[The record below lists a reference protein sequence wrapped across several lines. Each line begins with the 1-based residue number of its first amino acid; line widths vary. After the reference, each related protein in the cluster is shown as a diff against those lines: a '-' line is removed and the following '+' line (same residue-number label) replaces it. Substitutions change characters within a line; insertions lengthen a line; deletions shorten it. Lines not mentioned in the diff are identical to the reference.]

1 MEGIRPP
8 GSINFDG
15 NNVADAWEKFYEQ
28 FEWYLCAIGL
38 DGASDMRKIS
48 LFLNVAGAEAQR
60 IFGTFTFVGETE
72 DPKKYADVINKFTN
86 FCMPKKN
93 LVYERYVF
101 NICVQKE
108 GQNVDSYVTEL
119 RHKAQTCDY
128 GELKDSLIRDRIV
141 VGINSTQ
148 LKEKM
153 LQDKD
158 LSLESA
164 ISRCKSAEMTQRQ
177 MQVIQE
183 KGSAYGGKETEPV
196 NVIKHGRKGNRK
208 SQINNAH
215 PETFDCNKCGKNHQH
230 KKCPAYSAVCHKC
243 KKKGHYKQ
251 FCLKPVH
258 VVSLESNKDSVFCG
272 LVKTEKSVKVSAI
285 NDKKWTHPLN
295 IDGNIVVVK
304 IDTGAG
310 ADLLSYGDFLSLQRK
325 PSLKPTKT
333 RLSDYNDNAI
343 DVKGSCVLRVAM
355 HDRQYPVRFI
365 VVENGPSLLGCDT
378 SERLNL
384 VQRVYN
390 VNVKECVLP
399 ETNTILN
406 CLPFQHTIQ
415 LKADAVPVIHASRR
429 VAATLREPLKKEL
442 SRMEKLGVI
451 HKVDHPTEWVNS
463 MVITEKPN
471 GDLRI
476 CLDPKDLN
484 RNILREHYPLPKKE
498 EIFAEMCGA
507 KWFSKLDAS
516 QAFWQIKLC
525 DKSKDYT
532 TFNTPFGR
540 WAYDRLP
547 YGVCSAPEVFH
558 KVMEQMMENINGV
571 RVYMDDILVWGHTE
585 KEHDEHLEA
594 VRDRIRKYGLMMN
607 QEKCVVKKNAITFLG
622 EELSVEG
629 ITPSQ
634 DRISAILKM
643 NSPQNKEEVQ
653 RLLGLVNYV
662 GKYVDNLSYR
672 TKHMRTLLCKK
683 TAWCWNH
690 EHENEWQN
698 LKKLLID
705 RPVLAYYDVNL
716 KTKVSTDSCKDSL
729 GACLLQLHDG
739 VNWKPVAYAARSM
752 TSAEKNYAM
761 IEKELL
767 GLVWGCG
774 KFHEYIYG
782 LDIVLETDHKPI
794 VALSNKGLNDMS
806 PRLQRLM
813 MRLQKYNFT
822 VEWIPG
828 KDLVI
833 PDTLSRASFNIN
845 CIDTELSDIVDTH
858 VDLVIKSFPATDK
871 QLIRFANETLKD
883 PILYAAKNCILHG
896 WKNGQCPAYASFK
909 DELCVI
915 NGIIFKGS
923 RIVVPVSMRNE
934 MLCRIHEGHL
944 GQDKQ
949 KSMARSVLYWPNM
962 NVHIEEMSN
971 KCAVCQMYKP
981 AQCKESYHTDDDITG
996 PWNKVATD
1004 CFHFR
1009 GHDYLLLVD
1018 YYSNY
1023 PEIAKLAS
1031 LSSSNVILH
1040 MKSIF
1045 ARHGIPRVLVS
1056 DNATCYASRSFKM
1069 FADEFNFEH
1078 RTSSPG
1084 YPQSNGKAE
1093 KSVGIV
1099 KGVLNKAL
1107 DSNDDIY
1114 LALLAYRT
1122 APMACGK
1129 SPSEMLMN
1137 RKLRN
1142 RLPQVDSESIEI
1154 NERQIKRKQK
1164 QVELYNQHAK
1174 DLPVLKPND
1183 VVRVRKDDRWANKAQ
1198 VLVQISPRSYK
1209 VLTKEGKVIRRNRR
1223 QLLRT
1228 DEPMNSSDLR
1238 DTCNIDVEHSM
1249 SNSSENTEHISEEA
1263 SKSDNEGTSD
1273 RVSETSN
1280 DVVVRTS
1287 RGGLQS
1293 SGHTQDVIT
1302 EQPPEVQTRRSS
1314 RVTGKPVRYGN
1325 NSYD

>member
-15 NNVADAWEKFYEQ
+15 NNVADAWEMFYEQ

-183 KGSAYGGKETEPV
+183 KGSACGGKETEPV

-208 SQINNAH
+208 SKINNAQ

-258 VVSLESNKDSVFCG
+258 VVSVESNKNSVICG
-272 LVKTEKSVKVSAI
+272 LVKTEKSVKITAI

-325 PSLKPTKT
+325 PSLKPTKI

-355 HDRQYPVRFI
+355 HDRQYPVQFI

-442 SRMEKLGVI
+442 SRMKKLGVI

-532 TFNTPFGR
+532 TFNSPFGR

-571 RVYMDDILVWGHTE
+571 HVYMDDILVWGHTE
-585 KEHDEHLEA
+585 KEHDERLEA

-622 EELSVEG
+622 EELS
-629 ITPSQ
+629 
-634 DRISAILKM
+634 
-643 NSPQNKEEVQ
+643 
-653 RLLGLVNYV
+653 
-662 GKYVDNLSYR
+662 
-672 TKHMRTLLCKK
+672 
-683 TAWCWNH
+683 
-690 EHENEWQN
+690 
-698 LKKLLID
+698 
-705 RPVLAYYDVNL
+705 
-716 KTKVSTDSCKDSL
+716 
-729 GACLLQLHDG
+729 
-739 VNWKPVAYAARSM
+739 
-752 TSAEKNYAM
+752 
-761 IEKELL
+761 
-767 GLVWGCG
+767 
-774 KFHEYIYG
+774 
-782 LDIVLETDHKPI
+782 
-794 VALSNKGLNDMS
+794 
-806 PRLQRLM
+806 
-813 MRLQKYNFT
+813 
-822 VEWIPG
+822 
-828 KDLVI
+828 
-833 PDTLSRASFNIN
+833 DTLSRASFNN
-845 CIDTELSDIVDTH
+845 DCIDTELSDIVDAH

-883 PILYAAKNCILHG
+883 PILYAVKNCILHG

-996 PWNKVATD
+996 PWDKVATD

-1114 LALLAYRT
+1114 L
-1122 APMACGK
+1122 
-1129 SPSEMLMN
+1129 
-1137 RKLRN
+1137 
-1142 RLPQVDSESIEI
+1142 V
-1154 NERQIKRKQK
+1154 
-1164 QVELYNQHAK
+1164 
-1174 DLPVLKPND
+1174 
-1183 VVRVRKDDRWANKAQ
+1183 
-1198 VLVQISPRSYK
+1198 
-1209 VLTKEGKVIRRNRR
+1209 
-1223 QLLRT
+1223 
-1228 DEPMNSSDLR
+1228 
-1238 DTCNIDVEHSM
+1238 
-1249 SNSSENTEHISEEA
+1249 
-1263 SKSDNEGTSD
+1263 
-1273 RVSETSN
+1273 
-1280 DVVVRTS
+1280 
-1287 RGGLQS
+1287 
-1293 SGHTQDVIT
+1293 
-1302 EQPPEVQTRRSS
+1302 
-1314 RVTGKPVRYGN
+1314 
-1325 NSYD
+1325 

>member
-38 DGASDMRKIS
+38 DGASDMCKIS

-86 FCMPKKN
+86 FRMPKKN

-251 FCLKPVH
+251 FCLNPVH
-258 VVSLESNKDSVFCG
+258 VVSVESNKDSVFCG
-272 LVKTEKSVKVSAI
+272 LVKTEKSVKISAI

-325 PSLKPTKT
+325 PSLKPTKI

-415 LKADAVPVIHASRR
+415 LGADAVPVRHASRR

-442 SRMEKLGVI
+442 SRMEKLGVM

-484 RNILREHYPLPKKE
+484 RNILREHYTLPKKE

-547 YGVCSAPEVFH
+547 YGVCPAQEVFH

-585 KEHDEHLEA
+585 KEHDERIEA

-622 EELSVEG
+622 EELSEEG

-634 DRISAILKM
+634 DRIS
-643 NSPQNKEEVQ
+643 
-653 RLLGLVNYV
+653 
-662 GKYVDNLSYR
+662 
-672 TKHMRTLLCKK
+672 
-683 TAWCWNH
+683 
-690 EHENEWQN
+690 
-698 LKKLLID
+698 
-705 RPVLAYYDVNL
+705 
-716 KTKVSTDSCKDSL
+716 
-729 GACLLQLHDG
+729 
-739 VNWKPVAYAARSM
+739 
-752 TSAEKNYAM
+752 
-761 IEKELL
+761 
-767 GLVWGCG
+767 
-774 KFHEYIYG
+774 
-782 LDIVLETDHKPI
+782 
-794 VALSNKGLNDMS
+794 
-806 PRLQRLM
+806 
-813 MRLQKYNFT
+813 
-822 VEWIPG
+822 
-828 KDLVI
+828 
-833 PDTLSRASFNIN
+833 
-845 CIDTELSDIVDTH
+845 
-858 VDLVIKSFPATDK
+858 IKSFPATDK

-883 PILYAAKNCILHG
+883 PILYAVKNCILHG
-896 WKNGQCPAYASFK
+896 WKNGQCSAYASFK

-934 MLCRIHEGHL
+934 MLCRIHDGHL

-962 NVHIEEMSN
+962 NVHIKEMSN

-996 PWNKVATD
+996 PWDKVATD

-1154 NERQIKRKQK
+1154 NERQVKRKLK

-1228 DEPMNSSDLR
+1228 DESMNSSDLR

-1263 SKSDNEGTSD
+1263 SKSDNEGTSE
-1273 RVSETSN
+1273 RVSETQHSSDLQTSSHSQYNIVSN
-1280 DVVVRTS
+1280 NNVY
-1287 RGGLQS
+1287 
-1293 SGHTQDVIT
+1293 T
-1302 EQPPEVQTRRSS
+1302 EQPQEVQTRRSGSVTS
-1314 RVTGKPVRYGN
+1314 RPERYGN

>member
-158 LSLESA
+158 LSLDSA

-183 KGSAYGGKETEPV
+183 KGSACGGKETEPV

-251 FCLKPVH
+251 FCLEPVH
-258 VVSLESNKDSVFCG
+258 VVSVESNKNSVFCG
-272 LVKTEKSVKVSAI
+272 LVKTEKSVKISAI

-325 PSLKPTKT
+325 PSLKPTKI

-355 HDRQYPVRFI
+355 HDRQYSVRFI

-399 ETNTILN
+399 ETNKILN

-516 QAFWQIKLC
+516 QAFWQIKLS

-585 KEHDEHLEA
+585 KEHDERLEA

-622 EELSVEG
+622 EELS
-629 ITPSQ
+629 
-634 DRISAILKM
+634 
-643 NSPQNKEEVQ
+643 
-653 RLLGLVNYV
+653 
-662 GKYVDNLSYR
+662 
-672 TKHMRTLLCKK
+672 
-683 TAWCWNH
+683 
-690 EHENEWQN
+690 
-698 LKKLLID
+698 
-705 RPVLAYYDVNL
+705 
-716 KTKVSTDSCKDSL
+716 
-729 GACLLQLHDG
+729 
-739 VNWKPVAYAARSM
+739 
-752 TSAEKNYAM
+752 
-761 IEKELL
+761 
-767 GLVWGCG
+767 
-774 KFHEYIYG
+774 
-782 LDIVLETDHKPI
+782 
-794 VALSNKGLNDMS
+794 
-806 PRLQRLM
+806 
-813 MRLQKYNFT
+813 
-822 VEWIPG
+822 
-828 KDLVI
+828 
-833 PDTLSRASFNIN
+833 DTLSRASFNN
-845 CIDTELSDIVDTH
+845 DCIDTELSDIVDAH

-883 PILYAAKNCILHG
+883 PILYAVKNCILHG

-996 PWNKVATD
+996 PWDKVATD

-1045 ARHGIPRVLVS
+1045 ARHGIPRVIVS

-1228 DEPMNSSDLR
+1228 DESMNSSDLR

-1263 SKSDNEGTSD
+1263 SKSDNEGTSE
-1273 RVSETSN
+1273 RVSKTQHSSDLQTSSHSQYN
-1280 DVVVRTS
+1280 IVSNNNVY
-1287 RGGLQS
+1287 
-1293 SGHTQDVIT
+1293 T
-1302 EQPPEVQTRRSS
+1302 EQPQEVQTRRSG
-1314 RVTGKPVRYGN
+1314 RVTSRPERYGN

>member
-38 DGASDMRKIS
+38 DEASDMRKIS

-60 IFGTFTFVGETE
+60 IFGTFTFVEGTD

-183 KGSAYGGKETEPV
+183 KGSACGGKETEPV

-272 LVKTEKSVKVSAI
+272 LVKTEKSVKISAI

-325 PSLKPTKT
+325 PSLKPTKI

-399 ETNTILN
+399 ETNNILN

-547 YGVCSAPEVFH
+547 YGVCSAPEMFH

-585 KEHDEHLEA
+585 KEHDERLEA

-622 EELSVEG
+622 EELS
-629 ITPSQ
+629 
-634 DRISAILKM
+634 
-643 NSPQNKEEVQ
+643 
-653 RLLGLVNYV
+653 
-662 GKYVDNLSYR
+662 
-672 TKHMRTLLCKK
+672 
-683 TAWCWNH
+683 
-690 EHENEWQN
+690 
-698 LKKLLID
+698 
-705 RPVLAYYDVNL
+705 
-716 KTKVSTDSCKDSL
+716 
-729 GACLLQLHDG
+729 
-739 VNWKPVAYAARSM
+739 
-752 TSAEKNYAM
+752 
-761 IEKELL
+761 
-767 GLVWGCG
+767 
-774 KFHEYIYG
+774 
-782 LDIVLETDHKPI
+782 
-794 VALSNKGLNDMS
+794 
-806 PRLQRLM
+806 
-813 MRLQKYNFT
+813 
-822 VEWIPG
+822 
-828 KDLVI
+828 
-833 PDTLSRASFNIN
+833 DTLSRASFNN
-845 CIDTELSDIVDTH
+845 DCIDTELSDIVDAH

-883 PILYAAKNCILHG
+883 PILYAVKNCILHG

-996 PWNKVATD
+996 PWDKVATD

-1045 ARHGIPRVLVS
+1045 ARHGIPRVLVG

-1273 RVSETSN
+1273 IVSETSN

-1302 EQPPEVQTRRSS
+1302 EQPQEVQTRRSS
-1314 RVTGKPVRYGN
+1314 RVTSRPERYGN

>member
-38 DGASDMRKIS
+38 DEASDMRKIS

-153 LQDKD
+153 LQNKD

-183 KGSAYGGKETEPV
+183 KGSACGGKETEPV

-258 VVSLESNKDSVFCG
+258 VVSVESNKDSVFCG
-272 LVKTEKSVKVSAI
+272 LVKTEKSVKISAI

-310 ADLLSYGDFLSLQRK
+310 ADLLNYGDFLSLQRK
-325 PSLKPTKT
+325 PSLKPTKI

-343 DVKGSCVLRVAM
+343 DVKGSCVLRVAI

-585 KEHDEHLEA
+585 KEHDERLEA

-622 EELSVEG
+622 EELS
-629 ITPSQ
+629 
-634 DRISAILKM
+634 
-643 NSPQNKEEVQ
+643 
-653 RLLGLVNYV
+653 
-662 GKYVDNLSYR
+662 
-672 TKHMRTLLCKK
+672 
-683 TAWCWNH
+683 
-690 EHENEWQN
+690 
-698 LKKLLID
+698 
-705 RPVLAYYDVNL
+705 
-716 KTKVSTDSCKDSL
+716 
-729 GACLLQLHDG
+729 
-739 VNWKPVAYAARSM
+739 
-752 TSAEKNYAM
+752 
-761 IEKELL
+761 
-767 GLVWGCG
+767 
-774 KFHEYIYG
+774 
-782 LDIVLETDHKPI
+782 
-794 VALSNKGLNDMS
+794 
-806 PRLQRLM
+806 
-813 MRLQKYNFT
+813 
-822 VEWIPG
+822 
-828 KDLVI
+828 
-833 PDTLSRASFNIN
+833 DTLSRASFNN
-845 CIDTELSDIVDTH
+845 DCIDTELSDIVDTH

-883 PILYAAKNCILHG
+883 PILYAVKNCILHG

-949 KSMARSVLYWPNM
+949 KSMARCVLYWPNM

-996 PWNKVATD
+996 PWDKVATD

-1154 NERQIKRKQK
+1154 NERQVKRKLK

-1228 DEPMNSSDLR
+1228 DESMNSSDLR

-1263 SKSDNEGTSD
+1263 SKSDNEGTSE
-1273 RVSETSN
+1273 RVSETQHSSDLQTSSHSQYNIVSN
-1280 DVVVRTS
+1280 NNVY
-1287 RGGLQS
+1287 
-1293 SGHTQDVIT
+1293 T
-1302 EQPPEVQTRRSS
+1302 EQPQEVQTRRSG
-1314 RVTGKPVRYGN
+1314 RVTSRPERYGN

>member
-1 MEGIRPP
+1 
-8 GSINFDG
+8 
-15 NNVADAWEKFYEQ
+15 
-28 FEWYLCAIGL
+28 
-38 DGASDMRKIS
+38 
-48 LFLNVAGAEAQR
+48 
-60 IFGTFTFVGETE
+60 
-72 DPKKYADVINKFTN
+72 
-86 FCMPKKN
+86 
-93 LVYERYVF
+93 
-101 NICVQKE
+101 
-108 GQNVDSYVTEL
+108 
-119 RHKAQTCDY
+119 
-128 GELKDSLIRDRIV
+128 
-141 VGINSTQ
+141 
-148 LKEKM
+148 
-153 LQDKD
+153 
-158 LSLESA
+158 
-164 ISRCKSAEMTQRQ
+164 
-177 MQVIQE
+177 
-183 KGSAYGGKETEPV
+183 
-196 NVIKHGRKGNRK
+196 
-208 SQINNAH
+208 
-215 PETFDCNKCGKNHQH
+215 
-230 KKCPAYSAVCHKC
+230 
-243 KKKGHYKQ
+243 
-251 FCLKPVH
+251 
-258 VVSLESNKDSVFCG
+258 
-272 LVKTEKSVKVSAI
+272 
-285 NDKKWTHPLN
+285 
-295 IDGNIVVVK
+295 
-304 IDTGAG
+304 
-310 ADLLSYGDFLSLQRK
+310 
-325 PSLKPTKT
+325 
-333 RLSDYNDNAI
+333 
-343 DVKGSCVLRVAM
+343 
-355 HDRQYPVRFI
+355 
-365 VVENGPSLLGCDT
+365 
-378 SERLNL
+378 
-384 VQRVYN
+384 
-390 VNVKECVLP
+390 
-399 ETNTILN
+399 
-406 CLPFQHTIQ
+406 
-415 LKADAVPVIHASRR
+415 
-429 VAATLREPLKKEL
+429 
-442 SRMEKLGVI
+442 
-451 HKVDHPTEWVNS
+451 
-463 MVITEKPN
+463 
-471 GDLRI
+471 
-476 CLDPKDLN
+476 
-484 RNILREHYPLPKKE
+484 
-498 EIFAEMCGA
+498 MCGA

-585 KEHDEHLEA
+585 KEHDERLEA

-622 EELSVEG
+622 EELS
-629 ITPSQ
+629 
-634 DRISAILKM
+634 
-643 NSPQNKEEVQ
+643 
-653 RLLGLVNYV
+653 
-662 GKYVDNLSYR
+662 
-672 TKHMRTLLCKK
+672 
-683 TAWCWNH
+683 
-690 EHENEWQN
+690 
-698 LKKLLID
+698 
-705 RPVLAYYDVNL
+705 
-716 KTKVSTDSCKDSL
+716 
-729 GACLLQLHDG
+729 
-739 VNWKPVAYAARSM
+739 
-752 TSAEKNYAM
+752 
-761 IEKELL
+761 
-767 GLVWGCG
+767 
-774 KFHEYIYG
+774 
-782 LDIVLETDHKPI
+782 
-794 VALSNKGLNDMS
+794 
-806 PRLQRLM
+806 
-813 MRLQKYNFT
+813 
-822 VEWIPG
+822 
-828 KDLVI
+828 
-833 PDTLSRASFNIN
+833 DTLSRASFNIE
-845 CIDTELSDIVDTH
+845 CIDTELSDIVDAH

-883 PILYAAKNCILHG
+883 PILYAVKNCILHG

-915 NGIIFKGS
+915 NGIIYKGS

-944 GQDKQ
+944 EQDKQ

-996 PWNKVATD
+996 PWDKVATD

-1107 DSNDDIY
+1107 DSNDELY

-1142 RLPQVDSESIEI
+1142 RLPQIDSESIEI
-1154 NERQIKRKQK
+1154 NERQVKRKQK

-1228 DEPMNSSDLR
+1228 DESMNSSDLR

-1263 SKSDNEGTSD
+1263 SKSDNEGTSE
-1273 RVSETSN
+1273 RVSETQHSSDLQTSSHSQYNIVSN
-1280 DVVVRTS
+1280 NNVY
-1287 RGGLQS
+1287 
-1293 SGHTQDVIT
+1293 T
-1302 EQPPEVQTRRSS
+1302 EQPQEVQTRRSG
-1314 RVTGKPVRYGN
+1314 RVTSRPERYGN

>member
-38 DGASDMRKIS
+38 DEASDMRKIS

-60 IFGTFTFVGETE
+60 IFGTFTFVEGTD

-164 ISRCKSAEMTQRQ
+164 VSRCKSAEMTQRQ

-183 KGSAYGGKETEPV
+183 KGSACGGKETEPV

-208 SQINNAH
+208 SQINNAQ

-272 LVKTEKSVKVSAI
+272 LVKTEKSVKISAI

-325 PSLKPTKT
+325 PSLKPTKI

-476 CLDPKDLN
+476 CLDPKGLN
-484 RNILREHYPLPKKE
+484 RNILREHYPLSKKE

-532 TFNTPFGR
+532 TLNTPFGR

-585 KEHDEHLEA
+585 KEHDERLEA

-622 EELSVEG
+622 EELS
-629 ITPSQ
+629 
-634 DRISAILKM
+634 
-643 NSPQNKEEVQ
+643 
-653 RLLGLVNYV
+653 
-662 GKYVDNLSYR
+662 
-672 TKHMRTLLCKK
+672 
-683 TAWCWNH
+683 
-690 EHENEWQN
+690 
-698 LKKLLID
+698 
-705 RPVLAYYDVNL
+705 
-716 KTKVSTDSCKDSL
+716 
-729 GACLLQLHDG
+729 
-739 VNWKPVAYAARSM
+739 
-752 TSAEKNYAM
+752 
-761 IEKELL
+761 
-767 GLVWGCG
+767 
-774 KFHEYIYG
+774 
-782 LDIVLETDHKPI
+782 
-794 VALSNKGLNDMS
+794 
-806 PRLQRLM
+806 
-813 MRLQKYNFT
+813 
-822 VEWIPG
+822 
-828 KDLVI
+828 
-833 PDTLSRASFNIN
+833 DTLSRASFNN
-845 CIDTELSDIVDTH
+845 DCIDTELSDIVDAH

-883 PILYAAKNCILHG
+883 PILYAVKNCILHG

-996 PWNKVATD
+996 PWDKVATD

-1023 PEIAKLAS
+1023 PEITKLAS

-1069 FADEFNFEH
+1069 FANEFNFEH

-1154 NERQIKRKQK
+1154 NERQVKSKLK

-1228 DEPMNSSDLR
+1228 DESMNSSDLR

-1249 SNSSENTEHISEEA
+1249 SSSSVNTEHISEEA
-1263 SKSDNEGTSD
+1263 SKSDNEGTSE
-1273 RVSETSN
+1273 RVSKTQHSSDLQTSSHSQN
-1280 DVVVRTS
+1280 NIVSNNNVY
-1287 RGGLQS
+1287 
-1293 SGHTQDVIT
+1293 T
-1302 EQPPEVQTRRSS
+1302 EQPQEVQTRRSG
-1314 RVTGKPVRYGN
+1314 RVTSRPERYGN

>member
-38 DGASDMRKIS
+38 DEASDMRKIS

-60 IFGTFTFVGETE
+60 IFGTFTFVEGTE

-158 LSLESA
+158 LSLDSA

-183 KGSAYGGKETEPV
+183 KGSACGGKETEPV

-258 VVSLESNKDSVFCG
+258 VVSVESNKNSVFCG
-272 LVKTEKSVKVSAI
+272 LVKTEKSVKISAI

-325 PSLKPTKT
+325 PSLKPTKI

-547 YGVCSAPEVFH
+547 YGVCSAPEMFH

-585 KEHDEHLEA
+585 KEHDERLEA

-622 EELSVEG
+622 EELS
-629 ITPSQ
+629 
-634 DRISAILKM
+634 
-643 NSPQNKEEVQ
+643 
-653 RLLGLVNYV
+653 
-662 GKYVDNLSYR
+662 
-672 TKHMRTLLCKK
+672 
-683 TAWCWNH
+683 
-690 EHENEWQN
+690 
-698 LKKLLID
+698 
-705 RPVLAYYDVNL
+705 
-716 KTKVSTDSCKDSL
+716 
-729 GACLLQLHDG
+729 
-739 VNWKPVAYAARSM
+739 
-752 TSAEKNYAM
+752 
-761 IEKELL
+761 
-767 GLVWGCG
+767 
-774 KFHEYIYG
+774 
-782 LDIVLETDHKPI
+782 
-794 VALSNKGLNDMS
+794 
-806 PRLQRLM
+806 
-813 MRLQKYNFT
+813 
-822 VEWIPG
+822 
-828 KDLVI
+828 
-833 PDTLSRASFNIN
+833 DTLSRASFNN
-845 CIDTELSDIVDTH
+845 DCIDTELSDIVDAH

-883 PILYAAKNCILHG
+883 PILYAVKNCILHG

-996 PWNKVATD
+996 PWDKVATD

-1040 MKSIF
+1040 MKSSF

-1154 NERQIKRKQK
+1154 NERQVKRKQK

-1263 SKSDNEGTSD
+1263 SKSDNEGTSE
-1273 RVSETSN
+1273 RVSETQHSSDLQTSSHSQYNIVSN
-1280 DVVVRTS
+1280 NNVY
-1287 RGGLQS
+1287 
-1293 SGHTQDVIT
+1293 T
-1302 EQPPEVQTRRSS
+1302 EQPQEVQTRRSG
-1314 RVTGKPVRYGN
+1314 RVTSRPERYGN

>member
-1 MEGIRPP
+1 M
-8 GSINFDG
+8 
-15 NNVADAWEKFYEQ
+15 
-28 FEWYLCAIGL
+28 
-38 DGASDMRKIS
+38 
-48 LFLNVAGAEAQR
+48 
-60 IFGTFTFVGETE
+60 
-72 DPKKYADVINKFTN
+72 
-86 FCMPKKN
+86 
-93 LVYERYVF
+93 
-101 NICVQKE
+101 
-108 GQNVDSYVTEL
+108 
-119 RHKAQTCDY
+119 
-128 GELKDSLIRDRIV
+128 
-141 VGINSTQ
+141 
-148 LKEKM
+148 
-153 LQDKD
+153 
-158 LSLESA
+158 
-164 ISRCKSAEMTQRQ
+164 
-177 MQVIQE
+177 
-183 KGSAYGGKETEPV
+183 
-196 NVIKHGRKGNRK
+196 
-208 SQINNAH
+208 
-215 PETFDCNKCGKNHQH
+215 
-230 KKCPAYSAVCHKC
+230 
-243 KKKGHYKQ
+243 
-251 FCLKPVH
+251 
-258 VVSLESNKDSVFCG
+258 
-272 LVKTEKSVKVSAI
+272 KTEKSVKISAI

-325 PSLKPTKT
+325 PILKPTKI

-365 VVENGPSLLGCDT
+365 VVENGPSLLECDT

-399 ETNTILN
+399 ETNKILN

-558 KVMEQMMENINGV
+558 KVMEQMMENINGA

-585 KEHDEHLEA
+585 KEHDERLEA

-622 EELSVEG
+622 EELS
-629 ITPSQ
+629 
-634 DRISAILKM
+634 
-643 NSPQNKEEVQ
+643 
-653 RLLGLVNYV
+653 
-662 GKYVDNLSYR
+662 
-672 TKHMRTLLCKK
+672 
-683 TAWCWNH
+683 
-690 EHENEWQN
+690 
-698 LKKLLID
+698 
-705 RPVLAYYDVNL
+705 
-716 KTKVSTDSCKDSL
+716 
-729 GACLLQLHDG
+729 
-739 VNWKPVAYAARSM
+739 
-752 TSAEKNYAM
+752 
-761 IEKELL
+761 
-767 GLVWGCG
+767 
-774 KFHEYIYG
+774 
-782 LDIVLETDHKPI
+782 
-794 VALSNKGLNDMS
+794 
-806 PRLQRLM
+806 
-813 MRLQKYNFT
+813 
-822 VEWIPG
+822 
-828 KDLVI
+828 
-833 PDTLSRASFNIN
+833 DTLSRASFNN
-845 CIDTELSDIVDTH
+845 DCIDTELSDIVDAH

-871 QLIRFANETLKD
+871 QLIRFANEALKD
-883 PILYAAKNCILHG
+883 PILYAVKNCILHG

-934 MLCRIHEGHL
+934 MLCRIHESHL

-996 PWNKVATD
+996 PWDKVATD

-1093 KSVGIV
+1093 QSVGIV

-1142 RLPQVDSESIEI
+1142 RLPQVDSESVEI

-1183 VVRVRKDDRWANKAQ
+1183 VVRVRKDDSWANKAQ

-1209 VLTKEGKVIRRNRR
+1209 VLTKEGKIIRRNRR

-1249 SNSSENTEHISEEA
+1249 SNSSVNTEHISEEA

-1273 RVSETSN
+1273 IVSETSN

>member
-38 DGASDMRKIS
+38 DEASDMRKIS

-60 IFGTFTFVGETE
+60 IFGTFTFVEGTD

-164 ISRCKSAEMTQRQ
+164 ISRCKSAEMTQKQ

-183 KGSAYGGKETEPV
+183 KGSACGGKETEPV

-258 VVSLESNKDSVFCG
+258 VVSVESNKDSVFCG
-272 LVKTEKSVKVSAI
+272 LVKTEKSVKISAI

-295 IDGNIVVVK
+295 IEIIDGNIVVVK

-325 PSLKPTKT
+325 PSIKPTKI

-399 ETNTILN
+399 ETNKTLN

-507 KWFSKLDAS
+507 KWFSKLNAS
-516 QAFWQIKLC
+516 QAFWQITLC

-532 TFNTPFGR
+532 TFNTPFRR

-585 KEHDEHLEA
+585 KEHDERLEA

-622 EELSVEG
+622 EELS
-629 ITPSQ
+629 
-634 DRISAILKM
+634 
-643 NSPQNKEEVQ
+643 
-653 RLLGLVNYV
+653 
-662 GKYVDNLSYR
+662 
-672 TKHMRTLLCKK
+672 
-683 TAWCWNH
+683 
-690 EHENEWQN
+690 
-698 LKKLLID
+698 
-705 RPVLAYYDVNL
+705 
-716 KTKVSTDSCKDSL
+716 
-729 GACLLQLHDG
+729 
-739 VNWKPVAYAARSM
+739 
-752 TSAEKNYAM
+752 
-761 IEKELL
+761 
-767 GLVWGCG
+767 
-774 KFHEYIYG
+774 
-782 LDIVLETDHKPI
+782 
-794 VALSNKGLNDMS
+794 
-806 PRLQRLM
+806 
-813 MRLQKYNFT
+813 
-822 VEWIPG
+822 
-828 KDLVI
+828 
-833 PDTLSRASFNIN
+833 DTLSRASFNN
-845 CIDTELSDIVDTH
+845 DCIDTELSDIVDAH

-883 PILYAAKNCILHG
+883 PILYAVKNCILHG

-949 KSMARSVLYWPNM
+949 KSMARCVLYWPNM

-996 PWNKVATD
+996 PWDKVATD

-1018 YYSNY
+1018 YYSIY

-1031 LSSSNVILH
+1031 LSSSNVVLH

-1084 YPQSNGKAE
+1084 YQQSNGKAE

-1154 NERQIKRKQK
+1154 NERQVKRKQK

-1228 DEPMNSSDLR
+1228 DESMNSSDLR

-1263 SKSDNEGTSD
+1263 SKSDNEDTSEK
-1273 RVSETSN
+1273 VSETQHSSDLQTSSHSQYNIVSN
-1280 DVVVRTS
+1280 NNVY
-1287 RGGLQS
+1287 
-1293 SGHTQDVIT
+1293 T
-1302 EQPPEVQTRRSS
+1302 EQPQEVLSP
-1314 RVTGKPVRYGN
+1314 KH
-1325 NSYD
+1325 

>member
-38 DGASDMRKIS
+38 DEASDMRKIS

-164 ISRCKSAEMTQRQ
+164 ISRCKSAEMTLRQ

-183 KGSAYGGKETEPV
+183 KGSACGGKETEPV

-272 LVKTEKSVKVSAI
+272 LVKTEKSVKISAI

-355 HDRQYPVRFI
+355 HDRLYPVRFI

-406 CLPFQHTIQ
+406 CLPFKHTIQ

-484 RNILREHYPLPKKE
+484 QNILREHYPLPKKE

-585 KEHDEHLEA
+585 KEHDERLEA

-622 EELSVEG
+622 EELS
-629 ITPSQ
+629 
-634 DRISAILKM
+634 
-643 NSPQNKEEVQ
+643 
-653 RLLGLVNYV
+653 
-662 GKYVDNLSYR
+662 
-672 TKHMRTLLCKK
+672 
-683 TAWCWNH
+683 
-690 EHENEWQN
+690 
-698 LKKLLID
+698 
-705 RPVLAYYDVNL
+705 
-716 KTKVSTDSCKDSL
+716 
-729 GACLLQLHDG
+729 
-739 VNWKPVAYAARSM
+739 
-752 TSAEKNYAM
+752 
-761 IEKELL
+761 
-767 GLVWGCG
+767 
-774 KFHEYIYG
+774 
-782 LDIVLETDHKPI
+782 
-794 VALSNKGLNDMS
+794 
-806 PRLQRLM
+806 
-813 MRLQKYNFT
+813 
-822 VEWIPG
+822 
-828 KDLVI
+828 
-833 PDTLSRASFNIN
+833 DTLSRASFNN
-845 CIDTELSDIVDTH
+845 DCIDTELSDIVDAH
-858 VDLVIKSFPATDK
+858 VDLVFKSFPATDK

-883 PILYAAKNCILHG
+883 PILYAVKNCILHG

-996 PWNKVATD
+996 PWDKVATD

-1056 DNATCYASRSFKM
+1056 DNATCYSSRSFKM

-1078 RTSSPG
+1078 RTSSTG

-1093 KSVGIV
+1093 KSVGMV

-1154 NERQIKRKQK
+1154 NERQVKRKQK

-1198 VLVQISPRSYK
+1198 VLVQLSPRSYK
-1209 VLTKEGKVIRRNRR
+1209 VLTKEGKIIRRNRR

-1249 SNSSENTEHISEEA
+1249 SNSSVNTEHISEEA

-1273 RVSETSN
+1273 IVSETPN

-1293 SGHTQDVIT
+1293 SGHTQDAIT

-1314 RVTGKPVRYGN
+1314 RVTGKPLRYGN

>member
-38 DGASDMRKIS
+38 DEASDMRKIS

-60 IFGTFTFVGETE
+60 IFGTFTFVEGTE

-183 KGSAYGGKETEPV
+183 KGSACGGKETEPV

-258 VVSLESNKDSVFCG
+258 VVSVESNKDSVFCG
-272 LVKTEKSVKVSAI
+272 LVKTEKSVKISAI

-325 PSLKPTKT
+325 PSLKPTKI

-390 VNVKECVLP
+390 VNVKECVLQ

-547 YGVCSAPEVFH
+547 YGVCSAPEMFH

-585 KEHDEHLEA
+585 KEHDERLEA

-622 EELSVEG
+622 EELS
-629 ITPSQ
+629 
-634 DRISAILKM
+634 
-643 NSPQNKEEVQ
+643 
-653 RLLGLVNYV
+653 
-662 GKYVDNLSYR
+662 
-672 TKHMRTLLCKK
+672 
-683 TAWCWNH
+683 
-690 EHENEWQN
+690 
-698 LKKLLID
+698 
-705 RPVLAYYDVNL
+705 
-716 KTKVSTDSCKDSL
+716 
-729 GACLLQLHDG
+729 
-739 VNWKPVAYAARSM
+739 
-752 TSAEKNYAM
+752 
-761 IEKELL
+761 
-767 GLVWGCG
+767 
-774 KFHEYIYG
+774 
-782 LDIVLETDHKPI
+782 
-794 VALSNKGLNDMS
+794 
-806 PRLQRLM
+806 
-813 MRLQKYNFT
+813 
-822 VEWIPG
+822 
-828 KDLVI
+828 
-833 PDTLSRASFNIN
+833 DTLSRASFNN
-845 CIDTELSDIVDTH
+845 DCIDTELSDIVDAH

-883 PILYAAKNCILHG
+883 PILYAVKNCILHG

-909 DELCVI
+909 DKLCVI

-996 PWNKVATD
+996 PWDKVATD

-1154 NERQIKRKQK
+1154 NERQVKRKLK

-1209 VLTKEGKVIRRNRR
+1209 VLTKEGKIIRRNRR

-1249 SNSSENTEHISEEA
+1249 SNSNENTEHISEEA

-1273 RVSETSN
+1273 IVSETSN

>member
-38 DGASDMRKIS
+38 DEASDMRKIS
-48 LFLNVAGAEAQR
+48 LFLNVAGAEVQR
-60 IFGTFTFVGETE
+60 IFGTFTFVEGTD

-164 ISRCKSAEMTQRQ
+164 ISRCKSVEMTQRQ

-183 KGSAYGGKETEPV
+183 KGSACGGKETEPV

-258 VVSLESNKDSVFCG
+258 VVSVESNKNSVFCG
-272 LVKTEKSVKVSAI
+272 LVKTEKSVKISAI

-325 PSLKPTKT
+325 PSLKPTKI

-463 MVITEKPN
+463 MVTTEKPN

-585 KEHDEHLEA
+585 KEHDERLEA

-622 EELSVEG
+622 EELS
-629 ITPSQ
+629 
-634 DRISAILKM
+634 
-643 NSPQNKEEVQ
+643 
-653 RLLGLVNYV
+653 
-662 GKYVDNLSYR
+662 
-672 TKHMRTLLCKK
+672 
-683 TAWCWNH
+683 
-690 EHENEWQN
+690 
-698 LKKLLID
+698 
-705 RPVLAYYDVNL
+705 
-716 KTKVSTDSCKDSL
+716 
-729 GACLLQLHDG
+729 
-739 VNWKPVAYAARSM
+739 
-752 TSAEKNYAM
+752 
-761 IEKELL
+761 
-767 GLVWGCG
+767 
-774 KFHEYIYG
+774 
-782 LDIVLETDHKPI
+782 
-794 VALSNKGLNDMS
+794 
-806 PRLQRLM
+806 
-813 MRLQKYNFT
+813 
-822 VEWIPG
+822 
-828 KDLVI
+828 
-833 PDTLSRASFNIN
+833 DTLSRASFNN
-845 CIDTELSDIVDTH
+845 DCIDTELSDIVDAH

-883 PILYAAKNCILHG
+883 PILYAVKNCILHG

-996 PWNKVATD
+996 PWDKVATD

-1154 NERQIKRKQK
+1154 NERQVKRKQK

-1223 QLLRT
+1223 QLMRT
-1228 DEPMNSSDLR
+1228 DESMNSSDLR

-1263 SKSDNEGTSD
+1263 SKSDNEGTSE
-1273 RVSETSN
+1273 RVSETQHSSDLQTSSHSQYNIVSN
-1280 DVVVRTS
+1280 NNVY
-1287 RGGLQS
+1287 
-1293 SGHTQDVIT
+1293 T
-1302 EQPPEVQTRRSS
+1302 EQPQEVQTRRSG
-1314 RVTGKPVRYGN
+1314 RVTSRPERYGN

>member
-38 DGASDMRKIS
+38 DEASDMRKIS

-60 IFGTFTFVGETE
+60 IFGTFTFVEGTD

-108 GQNVDSYVTEL
+108 GQNMDSYVTEL

-158 LSLESA
+158 LSLDSA

-183 KGSAYGGKETEPV
+183 KGSACGGKETEPV

-258 VVSLESNKDSVFCG
+258 VVSVESIKDSVFCG
-272 LVKTEKSVKVSAI
+272 LVKTEKSVKISAI

-325 PSLKPTKT
+325 PSLKPTKI

-399 ETNTILN
+399 ETIKILN

-429 VAATLREPLKKEL
+429 VASTLREPLKKEL

-585 KEHDEHLEA
+585 KEHDERLEA

-622 EELSVEG
+622 EELS
-629 ITPSQ
+629 
-634 DRISAILKM
+634 
-643 NSPQNKEEVQ
+643 
-653 RLLGLVNYV
+653 
-662 GKYVDNLSYR
+662 
-672 TKHMRTLLCKK
+672 
-683 TAWCWNH
+683 
-690 EHENEWQN
+690 
-698 LKKLLID
+698 
-705 RPVLAYYDVNL
+705 
-716 KTKVSTDSCKDSL
+716 
-729 GACLLQLHDG
+729 
-739 VNWKPVAYAARSM
+739 
-752 TSAEKNYAM
+752 
-761 IEKELL
+761 
-767 GLVWGCG
+767 
-774 KFHEYIYG
+774 
-782 LDIVLETDHKPI
+782 
-794 VALSNKGLNDMS
+794 
-806 PRLQRLM
+806 
-813 MRLQKYNFT
+813 
-822 VEWIPG
+822 
-828 KDLVI
+828 
-833 PDTLSRASFNIN
+833 DTLSRASFNID

-871 QLIRFANETLKD
+871 QLVRFANETLKD
-883 PILYAAKNCILHG
+883 PILYAVKNCILHG

-934 MLCRIHEGHL
+934 MLSGHL

-949 KSMARSVLYWPNM
+949 KTMARCVLYWPNM
-962 NVHIEEMSN
+962 NVHFEEMSN

-996 PWNKVATD
+996 PWDKVATD

-1093 KSVGIV
+1093 KRVGIV

-1154 NERQIKRKQK
+1154 NERQVKRKLK

-1228 DEPMNSSDLR
+1228 DESMNSSDLR

-1263 SKSDNEGTSD
+1263 SKSDNEGTSE
-1273 RVSETSN
+1273 RVSKTQHSSDLQTSSHSQYN
-1280 DVVVRTS
+1280 IVSNNNVY
-1287 RGGLQS
+1287 
-1293 SGHTQDVIT
+1293 T
-1302 EQPPEVQTRRSS
+1302 EQPQEVQTRRSG
-1314 RVTGKPVRYGN
+1314 RVTSRPERYGN